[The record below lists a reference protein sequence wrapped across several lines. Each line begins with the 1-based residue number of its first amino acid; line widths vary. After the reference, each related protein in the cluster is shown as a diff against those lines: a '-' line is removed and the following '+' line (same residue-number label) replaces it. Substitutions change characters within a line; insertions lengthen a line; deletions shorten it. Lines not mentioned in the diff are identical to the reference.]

1 MSRPPRRSPAPSRLG
16 APESLQ
22 DLLLFRLWRI
32 TSRSSR
38 VMNRIC
44 EREFGITRREWR
56 VLAHLALGEGVLSSQ
71 LAERV
76 ELDRA
81 RTSRAISNLKDKRLV
96 SRTPRPSDRREVVL
110 HLTDAGRE
118 LYAAL
123 FPRAVQVN
131 AELLTPF
138 TAVEQAQLEQLLGRL
153 HVQATR
159 MAERITPAGDDE
171 STEY

>member
-1 MSRPPRRSPAPSRLG
+1 MAGTNLIEPKATDELFLYRLSRLRAAG
-16 APESLQ
+16 GRRVI
-22 DLLLFRLWRI
+22 RL
-32 TSRSSR
+32 
-38 VMNRIC
+38 C
-44 EREFGITRREWR
+44 EGEFGITRREWR